1 MRPAVRI
8 LLIAASAL
16 ATIGPKAFADVPL
29 DLIDL
34 SLEELLEIEITSVS
48 KRPQKIFRAPAAV
61 TVVTR
66 DDIRRS
72 GVTSIPEALRLVPGV
87 QVARFDAN
95 KWAISIRGFNN
106 LFSEKLL
113 ALIDG
118 RSVYNPMYSGVFWET
133 QDLLLDDVERIEV
146 IRGPG
151 ATLWGANAVN
161 GIVNIITRPAVDSRG
176 VLVRAGFGNEERGNL
191 SLRYGG
197 RAGSDLHYRLFAK
210 YFDRD
215 AFAYPSGDP
224 ADDSWHASRAGFR
237 LDWTPDGQSL
247 SLQGDLYEC
256 DQSELLEL
264 TTPNPPYAYD
274 SVTNPTF
281 TGGYLLGRWE
291 RTPSAL
297 SNVRLQ
303 LYYSR
308 THGVD
313 EQLIDGLYEEFDVD
327 FQHRLRYG
335 ERQEIVWGG
344 EYRLTWDRLASD
356 FTLQFDL
363 PRRTYH
369 LFSGFVQNDLAL
381 IPDRLRLTL
390 GSKLE
395 HNTFSGFE
403 IQPGVRLLW
412 TPHRNHTT
420 WGAISRAVRTPVRG
434 DHNLRYVR
442 QVLPPNA
449 LAPDTPLTFVT
460 PMGNPEFTAEEVL
473 SCELGYRLQPDD
485 RLFLDLATIYSLYDD
500 LRIYEPGMPFYE
512 EEPIQPHLVLPLY
525 QENGIHG
532 ATWGGELAVDWLVR
546 DDWRLRAAYSHLR
559 MDMKADPG
567 IQSTSARAMKGENPR
582 HQFFLRSSLDLA
594 AGLELDGALR
604 HVGELTYLKLDSYL
618 ELDLCLGWRPADGV
632 EFSLVGQ
639 NLLHARHPEYRNV
652 AIPFI
657 STEVERSVHA
667 VLMLSL

>member
-1 MRPAVRI
+1 MGPAVRT
-8 LLIAASAL
+8 LLLASAL
-16 ATIGPKAFADVPL
+16 IAVGSAVLADAPL
-29 DLIDL
+29 DLVDL

-48 KRPQKIFRAPAAV
+48 KRPQKISRAPAAV
-61 TVVTR
+61 AVVTR

-118 RSVYNPMYSGVFWET
+118 RSVYNSMYSGVFWEI

-161 GIVNIITRPAVDSRG
+161 GIVNVITRPAADSQG

-197 RAGSDLHYRLFAK
+197 RTGDDLHYRFFAK

-224 ADDSWHASRAGFR
+224 ADDAWHASRAGFR

-264 TTPNPPYAYD
+264 AAVEPPYGNDLVA
-274 SVTNPTF
+274 NPII
-281 TGGYLLGRWE
+281 TGGFLLGRWE
-291 RTPSAL
+291 RAL
-297 SNVRLQ
+297 SAVSDLKLQ

-308 THGVD
+308 THGDD
-313 EQLIDGLYEEFDVD
+313 EQLMDGLYEEFDVD

-344 EYRLTWDRLASD
+344 EYHLTWDRLVSD
-356 FTLQFDL
+356 FALQFDP
-363 PRRTYH
+363 PRRTHH
-369 LFSGFVQNDLAL
+369 LFSGFVQNDLEL

-390 GSKLE
+390 GSKFE
-395 HNTFSGFE
+395 HNTFSNFE
-403 IQPGVRLLW
+403 VQPGARLLW
-412 TPHRNHTT
+412 TPYQSHTA
-420 WGAISRAVRTPVRG
+420 WGAVSRAVRTPVRA
-434 DHNLRYVR
+434 DHHMRYVR
-442 QVLPPNA
+442 QVLPPDA
-449 LAPDTPLTFVT
+449 LAPDTPVTFVM
-460 PMGNPEFTAEEVL
+460 PMGNSDFVAEEVI
-473 SCELGYRLQPDD
+473 SCELGYRLQPSD
-485 RLFLDLATIYSLYDD
+485 RLFFDLATFYSFYDG
-500 LRIYEPGMPFYE
+500 LRIYEPGLPFYAE
-512 EEPIQPHLVLPLY
+512 NPPPPHLVLPLY
-525 QENGIHG
+525 QTNGIFG
-532 ATWGGELAVDWLVR
+532 TTWGGRVGDRLA
-546 DDWRLRAAYSHLR
+546 
-559 MDMKADPG
+559 G
-567 IQSTSARAMKGENPR
+567 AR
-582 HQFFLRSSLDLA
+582 
-594 AGLELDGALR
+594 
-604 HVGELTYLKLDSYL
+604 
-618 ELDLCLGWRPADGV
+618 
-632 EFSLVGQ
+632 
-639 NLLHARHPEYRNV
+639 
-652 AIPFI
+652 
-657 STEVERSVHA
+657 
-667 VLMLSL
+667 